1 MKKITIENL
10 KRLAPNVRQVYVEAF
25 QNADSIFAG
34 YRINDS
40 GLRLSH
46 FMAQILHESGGL
58 TIFLENLNYS
68 APRMMVV
75 WKKRFPTLASAL
87 PFAHQPEKLANKVY
101 GGRMGNVNEGDGWK
115 YRGRGIMQI
124 TGKESYQEMGN
135 RLGIDLVG
143 HPELA
148 ISAEWCLKIA
158 CEEWK
163 EKGCNALADQDDIV
177 AITKKINGGVTGLAQ
192 RREWLTKTKHL
203 FM

>member
-10 KRLAPNVRQVYVEAF
+10 KRLAPNVRQIYVEAF

>member
-10 KRLAPNVRQVYVEAF
+10 KHLAPNVRQVYVEAF

-87 PFAHQPEKLANKVY
+87 PFEHQPEKLANKVY

-177 AITKKINGGVTGLAQ
+177 AITKKINGGITGLAQ